1 MSMMIPKISVIIPCY
16 NSEKYIRET
25 IDSVLSNQSGRFS
38 LEIIAVNDCSTD
50 NTIKI
55 LEEYGPS
62 ICIIDKKSN
71 EGACRARNDG
81 IRSAKGEYIALC
93 DHDDSWEHDKL
104 VLQLDKFN
112 DPKVGLVCSNADS
125 FNECGVLL
133 ASMALERPLRRGAVF
148 VNLLYSNF
156 IIQSSVLIRKDV
168 FSEIGLFDEDI
179 FPAED
184 LDLWLR
190 IADKWKVDYVA
201 NVLVHYRISSTMYSR
216 DKIRMKQA
224 RIPVIIRHAKK
235 LNSTKDE
242 HAITAHAL
250 LEFAMDYW
258 YSRRF
263 SEARD
268 KLKESIKYSINFKS
282 FLYLLLTYIPTCF
295 LIPILSVKCKLSNI
309 SECR

>member
-1 MSMMIPKISVIIPCY
+1 MIKPKISVVIPCY

-25 IDSVLSNQSGRFS
+25 INSVLSNQSSRFS
-38 LEIIAVNDCSTD
+38 LEIIVVNDCSTD

-55 LEEYGPS
+55 LEEYGPF
-62 ICIIDKKSN
+62 ICIIDKKTN

-104 VLQLDKFN
+104 VLQLDKFK
-112 DPKVGLVCSNADS
+112 DPEVGLVCSNADS

-133 ASMALERPLRRGAVF
+133 TSMALERPLRRGDVF

-156 IIQSSVLIRKDV
+156 IIQSSVLIRRDV
-168 FSEIGLFDEDI
+168 FNEIGLFDENI

-190 IADKWKVDYVA
+190 ITQKWKVDYVA
-201 NVLVHYRISSTMYSR
+201 NVLVHYRISSTMFSR

-224 RIPVIIRHAKK
+224 RIPVIIHHAKE

-250 LEFAMDYW
+250 SEFAMDYW
-258 YSRRF
+258 YSRHF

-268 KLKESIKYSINFKS
+268 KLKESIKYSVNIKT
-282 FLYLLLTYIPTCF
+282 FLYLLLTYIPACF
-295 LIPILSVKCKLSNI
+295 LIPLLSVKCKLSRI
-309 SECR
+309 LECK